1 MCGHYISWGF
11 IITHTPTDTH
21 RERERD
27 SNDWRAWS
35 KFCTLLWHVKENQ
48 GLHINAAWNTAW
60 KWRLKTPWCLFLKR
74 YAVFRQDDC
83 FACNDYPCV
92 RLGNH
97 RLIKSCH
104 LLLRDM
110 TDYTLLLDQSCFYD
124 VHDVTRKREPDF
136 YEKIVTV
143 CMIPAVLC
151 SSILKVSTS
160 GTSFLFFLGNV

>member
-1 MCGHYISWGF
+1 M
-11 IITHTPTDTH
+11 
-21 RERERD
+21 
-27 SNDWRAWS
+27 
-35 KFCTLLWHVKENQ
+35 
-48 GLHINAAWNTAW
+48 
-60 KWRLKTPWCLFLKR
+60 
-74 YAVFRQDDC
+74 FRQDDY

-92 RLGNH
+92 RLGNN

-124 VHDVTRKREPDF
+124 VHDVTGKHEPDF

-160 GTSFLFFLGNV
+160 GTSFLFFLEMFRIVHDRAVERTVCSVLMMSNLTELKELFSEKVQDVSLSVVNVAKCFRHHKTLEKELDLHG